1 MKKFYF
7 LGVAVVMMTTIVS
20 CRPYDR
26 PEYVD
31 IGTNDTAFA
40 IKLEQKQTEN
50 AVVGEDM
57 WKKNLVN
64 AKRIEIPHRW
74 NKTGRANWK
83 GKWIPTIK
91 VVKVSRSPV
100 SVLWDENSAN
110 KQIKA
115 ESKESIGF
123 TVPITLTATIAD
135 DDAAIKFLNK
145 WGSDKTLEDA
155 VNTTL
160 NAFIQD
166 SMNKKL
172 SALGLEEDKKQKSA
186 IITAVGEELKAYALE
201 NGITITQFGGT
212 SGFVYDKKE
221 IQEAIDKQAIAQA
234 EGKRLQEEQENQK
247 IINATNAIT
256 AKNQNDID
264 LKNAE
269 TARKIAEEK
278 AATATTLARLQE
290 IENSKTIAD
299 AQAEAI
305 KAGAT
310 RQWPSTLIVT
320 PEFANVLGLDSIKSG
335 SGN

>member
-7 LGVAVVMMTTIVS
+7 LGVAVVIMTAIVS

-110 KQIKA
+110 KQIKE

-123 TVPITLTATIAD
+123 T
-135 DDAAIKFLNK
+135 
-145 WGSDKTLEDA
+145 

>member
-7 LGVAVVMMTTIVS
+7 LGVAVVMMAAIVS
-20 CRPYDR
+20 CRPYDK
-26 PEYVD
+26 PEYINV
-31 IGTNDTAFA
+31 GTNDTAFA
-40 IKLEQKQTEN
+40 IPLEQKQKGN
-50 AVVGEDM
+50 AVVGEEM

-74 NKTGRANWK
+74 NKTGRANWD
-83 GKWIPTIK
+83 GKWIPTIE

-100 SVLWDENSAN
+100 SVLWDENSAD

-135 DDAAIKFLNK
+135 DNAAIKFLNI
-145 WGSDKTLEDA
+145 WGSNTTLENA

-160 NAFIQD
+160 NAFIQE

-201 NGITITQFGGT
+201 NGITITQFAGT

-221 IQEAIDKQAIAQA
+221 IQEAIDKQAIV
-234 EGKRLQEEQENQK
+234 
-247 IINATNAIT
+247 
-256 AKNQNDID
+256 
-264 LKNAE
+264 
-269 TARKIAEEK
+269 
-278 AATATTLARLQE
+278 
-290 IENSKTIAD
+290 NSDVSFFI
-299 AQAEAI
+299 
-305 KAGAT
+305 
-310 RQWPSTLIVT
+310 
-320 PEFANVLGLDSIKSG
+320 
-335 SGN
+335 